1 MAIAFKDKVARAMQ
15 KQFDKGK
22 LSKGFKIGIFTR
34 KVVKYGMVQE
44 AEHHY
49 MRDAA
54 ISASDQQ
61 KHLMTLWNTRIISG
75 KQWFDV
81 ALKSAIAH
89 AELIK
94 KNLETIPL
102 RKTGALIKSINVKR
116 ANPGRKR
123 GRKRRR

>member
-22 LSKGFKIGIFTR
+22 LSQGFKIGIFTR
-34 KVVKYGMVQE
+34 RIVKYGMVQE

-49 MRDAA
+49 MRDASN
-54 ISASDQQ
+54 SASKEQRN
-61 KHLMTLWNTRIISG
+61 LLNVWNLKLIRG
-75 KQWFDV
+75 EDWFKL
-81 ALKSAIAH
+81 ALRSAIAH